1 MTEKNDVFVNVIDT
15 EGSTTK
21 DIEKLNR
28 KLNKIKFTAFVK
40 VKTKRADSVLE
51 NLYKKKYDNAP
62 NKEIDKAINDRI
74 LETQKEEFENEVEN
88 ILMMKKS
95 KGKSSAIF
103 HTLKSICGDK
113 KAGQEQICMK
123 DPETGLQI
131 FDPRAIKKASLKY
144 CQDLLNTR
152 NGDNEYETYY
162 FVQKMIHVVRSHWDK
177 NEAAEEAL
185 TKDDFDNR
193 LKLLKKKCK
202 EKYNFI
208 LKSGDGLKNCL
219 FDLFSKVWSVESKPE
234 QWKETVIIQ
243 LYKGVGDPSSYNC
256 QRNIHTKADCPKFF
270 EGIVVDKSKAKIV
283 EKCSKFQI
291 GGIPGHRPQEHLF
304 TAKSIIALYN
314 YFDIPLFLQI

>member
-1 MTEKNDVFVNVIDT
+1 LARGGGFHRPPV
-15 EGSTTK
+15 G
-21 DIEKLNR
+21 NR
-28 KLNKIKFTAFVK
+28 V
-40 VKTKRADSVLE
+40 
-51 NLYKKKYDNAP
+51 
-62 NKEIDKAINDRI
+62 
-74 LETQKEEFENEVEN
+74 
-88 ILMMKKS
+88 
-95 KGKSSAIF
+95 
-103 HTLKSICGDK
+103 
-113 KAGQEQICMK
+113 
-123 DPETGLQI
+123 
-131 FDPRAIKKASLKY
+131 KY

-185 TKDDFDNR
+185 TKDDFENR

-208 LKSGDGLKNCL
+208 LKSGDGLKKCL

-243 LYKGVGDPSSYNC
+243 LYKGVGDPSSYNS

-283 EKCSKFQI
+283 QKCSKFQI

-304 TAKSIIALYN
+304 TGKSIIALYK
-314 YFDIPLFLQI
+314 YLDIPLFLQIWDISKYFDKEILRDAMDTLYGAGIGGKLYRLWFMLNKDSQIRVKTSFGMTGTAVTGENVTQGSIGGALISALNLSKTMTAYFSGSDGEVSYGPC